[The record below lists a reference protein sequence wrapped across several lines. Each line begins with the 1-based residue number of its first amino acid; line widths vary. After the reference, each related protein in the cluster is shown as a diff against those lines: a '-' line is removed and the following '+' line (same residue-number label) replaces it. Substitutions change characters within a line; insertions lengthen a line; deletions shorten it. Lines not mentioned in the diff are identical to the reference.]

1 MRACRGLR
9 LAVLLVCVLALGA
22 GCVFIK
28 PPPKPGEA
36 APAATPETTKV
47 RSGQGL
53 EVTAFLD
60 ATSPCEKRTRE
71 FLALLTKAYGP
82 RVEIE
87 TVNYRDEAEGS
98 KRWMDAKL
106 KSSAILLDGTPYVSF
121 ERGGAKVPV
130 GFVLTAG
137 YVWNYQDLA
146 DAVAAGVAGKLEK
159 VDEDATVAA
168 RPTLPTLK
176 PEVSTRLTG
185 KGPDGPAVLIIE
197 GQEVLAL
204 HRPYRNVTPEQ
215 RLSGAIRDL
224 LRIVEDPFSPEMLL
238 REETT
243 GGEWV
248 VVANGRAVL
257 NATPED
263 AQAAGTSPA
272 ELSRQWLHGIRDGL
286 ALAAVPKGDFPKLPG
301 LDEGKPVP
309 ERPSR

>member
-1 MRACRGLR
+1 MGACRGLG
-9 LAVLLVCVLALGA
+9 LATLLVCVLALGT
-22 GCVFIK
+22 GCAFIK

-36 APAATPETTKV
+36 APAAAPEKPRV
-47 RSGQGL
+47 RSGRAL

-60 ATSPCEKRTRE
+60 DNAPCEKRTRE
-71 FLALLTKAYGP
+71 FLALLEKAYGP
-82 RVEIE
+82 RIEVEV
-87 TVNYRDEAEGS
+87 VNYRDEGEGS

-106 KSSAILLDGTPYVSF
+106 RSSAIVLGGSPYVSF
-121 ERGGAKVPV
+121 ERDGAKAPV

-146 DAVAAGVAGKLEK
+146 DAIAAGVAGKLDK
-159 VDEDATVAA
+159 VDEDVTVAA

-176 PEVSTRLTG
+176 PEVSTRLAG
-185 KGPDGPAVLIIE
+185 NDPEGPAVLIIE
-197 GQEVLAL
+197 GQEVLTL
-204 HRPYRNVTPEQ
+204 RCPYRNVTPEQ

-238 REETT
+238 RQETS

-263 AQAAGTSPA
+263 AKAAGTTPD

-286 ALAAVPKGDFPKLPG
+286 ALAAVPKGDFPKLPAG
-301 LDEGKPVP
+301 EGS
-309 ERPSR
+309 SR